1 MRKPQ
6 RWRASATQISP
17 LGAGLLTT
25 LGFSRGNAAGIRS
38 FFPDCVPGTPAPPHA
53 TAACFVKS
61 SLSFDTPEP
70 ADRRSAALRVD
81 HDLLAGLRLDA
92 ALHLLA
98 QSGCPAPERDG
109 RNPADWLQ
117 DVIDALCDLSSRD
130 ALTGLANRRQ
140 FELAAGREID
150 RVARIGEP
158 TLMLVLDIDHFK
170 RVNDTH
176 GHLAG
181 DRVIQTVARLLQDCV
196 RPMDTVARVGGE
208 EFAVILPNCQPAFGQ
223 AVAERIRQRIEAQPI
238 AASERLSLPITV
250 SIGGAYAPQWVRSS
264 VKLWSER
271 ADQQLYRAKSEGRNR
286 ACLELPPL
294 PMVSAEEKGLLFA
307 YGSSDFTPL
316 DPLDLPPSES

>member
-1 MRKPQ
+1 M
-6 RWRASATQISP
+6 
-17 LGAGLLTT
+17 
-25 LGFSRGNAAGIRS
+25 
-38 FFPDCVPGTPAPPHA
+38 
-53 TAACFVKS
+53 S
-61 SLSFDTPEP
+61 SLPLNSREP
-70 ADRRSAALRVD
+70 ADAERRPRPRVD
-81 HDLLAGLRLDA
+81 GLLRQDLRLDE
-92 ALHLLA
+92 ALYLLA
-98 QSGCPAPERDG
+98 QSGCPVPDADTLAP
-109 RNPADWLQ
+109 AQWLQ
-117 DVIDALCDLSSRD
+117 AVIDGLCDLSSRD

-181 DRVIQTVARLLQDCV
+181 DRVIQAVARLLEDCV
-196 RPMDTVARVGGE
+196 RPMDTVARIGGE

-238 AASERLSLPITV
+238 EVNDRLSLPITV

-294 PMVSAEEKGLLFA
+294 PMVSAEEKGLLYA